1 MPLRPSAHVPHML
14 CGDVAGLDGTRLAV
28 DLPADLLDRCTVWV
42 IGPCMAGA
50 QLDLAGVEA
59 LQQLLA
65 EVAMRISEGGREP
78 PALNRPV
85 GPDPQSG
92 L

>member
-1 MPLRPSAHVPHML
+1 MLRRSASVPHML

-42 IGPCMAGA
+42 IGPGMAGA
-50 QLDLAGVEA
+50 QLDLAGVQA
-59 LQQLLA
+59 LQQLLV
-65 EVAMRISEGGREP
+65 EVAAKMDEGGREP
-78 PALNRPV
+78 PALDRPV
-85 GPDPQSG
+85 GPDPPGG